1 MQFTLTAVTAILASV
16 AVAAPK
22 GWQDS
27 CKPEGTNGSCLT
39 DEKATEIINTYETLI
54 SRSIT
59 GAEFNE
65 TTDALL
71 DAKFF
76 TMSNNINAEVGKEVS
91 NFLFWMAFDIAR
103 HHAMHPSYASIL
115 SSTRR

>member
-1 MQFTLTAVTAILASV
+1 MQFTLTAVTALLASV

-22 GWQDS
+22 GWQDNN
-27 CKPEGTNGSCLT
+27 CVPEETDSNCLT
-39 DEKATEIINTYETLI
+39 DEKATEIINKYETLI

-71 DAKFF
+71 DANFF

-91 NFLFWMAFDIAR
+91 NFLF
-103 HHAMHPSYASIL
+103 
-115 SSTRR
+115 